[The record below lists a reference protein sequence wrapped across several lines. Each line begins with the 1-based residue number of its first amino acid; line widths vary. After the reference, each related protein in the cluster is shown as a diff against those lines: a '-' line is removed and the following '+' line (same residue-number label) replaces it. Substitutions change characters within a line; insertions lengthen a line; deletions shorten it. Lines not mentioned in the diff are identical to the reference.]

1 MQPCFP
7 SSQIIHFSGS
17 YSLTYNPFSLS
28 IVSWSSTVDEDVISP
43 DEDESG
49 IQDKEDTPEPEMKQG
64 DSSSQGTD
72 NISDMETEHGDSIGP
87 DKDNTP
93 EAEVDQSDTS
103 SQGTDTTSGLETDVG
118 GSIGPD
124 KETTPE
130 AEMSQGD
137 SNSPDKDSAPE
148 PEMNQDYETSTSSF

>member
-1 MQPCFP
+1 MQPCFSEFP
-7 SSQIIHFSGS
+7 NSLFLRKL
-17 YSLTYNPFSLS
+17 LTYNPFLFF
-28 IVSWSSTVDEDVISP
+28 IVSWSSKAYEDVISA

-72 NISDMETEHGDSIGP
+72 NTSEMETDNGDSIGP
-87 DKDNTP
+87 DKENTL
-93 EAEVDQSDTS
+93 EAEVDQGDTS

-124 KETTPE
+124 KETSPE
-130 AEMSQGD
+130 AEMNQGD
-137 SNSPDKDSAPE
+137 SNSPNKDPTPE
-148 PEMNQDYETSTSSF
+148 PEENQDNETFTSSF